1 MLFQRAHVTN
11 DVASRTTVQNP
22 QVWLANRHG
31 GSLFEEDVCGTSE
44 ARRLCPARAG
54 IFAAGS

>member
-1 MLFQRAHVTN
+1 LSGRN
-11 DVASRTTVQNP
+11 ILDVKGKGKSTRIQILHERICAV
-22 QVWLANRHG
+22 

-44 ARRLCPARAG
+44 TRRLCPANAG